1 MRRYVG
7 VFPVDLACGA
17 FWPQI
22 SHLLEKSLPHGR
34 GEYTLEDIR
43 TGIESGDLFAIGSA
57 CCGDVSF
64 VAVCSIQEYPR
75 KRVLY
80 VQHGAGRKGSESL
93 SAVLSAAKALGA
105 DWVETR
111 CRPAVARL
119 YRKLGFDTSYQVALL
134 ETPQ

>member
-1 MRRYVG
+1 MRFVG
-7 VFPVDLACGA
+7 VFPRDLACGH

-22 SHLLEKSLPHGR
+22 SSLLSESMPYGR

-43 TGIESGDLFAIGSA
+43 HGICAGELFAVGAASS
-57 CCGDVSF
+57 GDVSF
-64 VAVCSIQEYPR
+64 VAVCAIQEYPR

-80 VQHGAGRKGSESL
+80 IQHGAGRNGSEVL
-93 SAVLSAAKALGA
+93 HAVLSASKALGA

-119 YRKLGFDTSYQVALL
+119 YRKLGFDTSYQVAIL